1 MTATIVTIGDEL
13 LIGQVIDT
21 NSAFIAQELGKIG
34 VMVKRRMAVGDD
46 KIEIIEAL
54 DEAKKLSELILIT
67 GGLGPTKDDITKQT
81 LCEYFKSTLVMNEE
95 IKLMVIDLFRKLNRP
110 MPEINLKQA
119 ELPHNCIPIKNF
131 YGTAPGM
138 CFKQEGKM
146 FFSMPGVPFEMKP
159 MMVDS
164 VIPVIKKEFKTPFI
178 IHRTIHTQGLG
189 ESFLAEQIKDFEEN
203 FPANFKLAYLPHYS
217 IVRLRI
223 TAIGENEIEL
233 KEKVDSLEKQITDR
247 IGENV
252 FGYDDTTLEKTI
264 GEILKQQH
272 KTISTAESCT
282 GGLIAH
288 KLVSVAGA
296 SDYFIGS
303 MVCYSYDAKEN
314 NLGVKKN
321 TLDTFGAVSEET
333 VREMVQG
340 ALRNL
345 KTDYAIAVSGIA
357 GPGGGTPDKPVG
369 TVWIAVGNNE
379 KIIAKRFQFARTR
392 EIIMEYT
399 AITALGM
406 AWRFLNGKV
415 LN

>member
-1 MTATIVTIGDEL
+1 MTATIITIGDEL

-34 VMVKRRMAVGDD
+34 IMVKRRIAVGDD
-46 KIEIIEAL
+46 KNEIMAAL
-54 DEAKKLSELILIT
+54 DEAKNLSELILIT
-67 GGLGPTKDDITKQT
+67 GGLGPTKDDITKHT
-81 LCEYFKSTLVMNEE
+81 LSEYFKSSLIMNEE
-95 IKLMVIDLFRKLNRP
+95 IKLMVIDLFKKLNRP

-119 ELPHNCIPIKNF
+119 ELPHNCIPIKNYF
-131 YGTAPGM
+131 GTAPGM
-138 CFKQEGKM
+138 CFMQEGKV
-146 FFSMPGVPFEMKP
+146 FISMPGVPFEMKP
-159 MMVDS
+159 MMIDS
-164 VIPVIKKEFKTPFI
+164 AIPIIKKEFKTPFI
-178 IHRTIHTQGLG
+178 IHRTIHVQGVG
-189 ESFLAEQIKDFEEN
+189 ESFLAEQIKDIEES
-203 FPANFKLAYLPHYS
+203 FPSNFKLAYLPHYS

-223 TAIGENEIEL
+223 TAIGENEMEL

-264 GEILKQQH
+264 GEILRQQL

-296 SDYFIGS
+296 SDYFVGS
-303 MVCYSYDAKEN
+303 MVCYSYEAKEN
-314 NLGVKKN
+314 YLGVKKN

-406 AWRFLNGKV
+406 VWRFLNGKY
-415 LN
+415 